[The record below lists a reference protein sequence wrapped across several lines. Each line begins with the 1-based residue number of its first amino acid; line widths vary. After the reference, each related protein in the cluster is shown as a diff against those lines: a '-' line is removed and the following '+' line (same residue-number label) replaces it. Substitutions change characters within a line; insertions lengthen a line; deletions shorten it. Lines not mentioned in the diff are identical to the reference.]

1 MMKKTLRILEILLV
15 CFPNVYMIYNYFYDA
30 IFPWCKDYFSLSYYL
45 EFFYYTIPFF
55 VGLFEYKR
63 HNRLR
68 FYLWELVP
76 ITLFILYVIIGLRP
90 YWGDIIQMLLIS
102 AGIIDEA

>member
-15 CFPNVYMIYNYFYDA
+15 CFPNAFMIYLYFSSA
-30 IFPWCKDYFSLSYYL
+30 LFPGYKDYFSLSYYL
-45 EFFYYTIPFF
+45 TFFYFTITFF

-68 FYLWELVP
+68 FYLWELLP
-76 ITLFILYVIIGLRP
+76 LPLLILYVIIELRYYGTP
-90 YWGDIIQMLLIS
+90 LL
-102 AGIIDEA
+102 G